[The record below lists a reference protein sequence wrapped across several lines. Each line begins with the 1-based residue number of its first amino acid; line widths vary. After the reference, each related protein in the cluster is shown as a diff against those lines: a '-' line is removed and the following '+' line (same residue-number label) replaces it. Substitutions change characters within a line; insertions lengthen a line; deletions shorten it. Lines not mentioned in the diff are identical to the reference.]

1 MRLRTRLTAAV
12 VAVSTLGTFV
22 LGGVAITE
30 VRASRIDAVDRT
42 LLAVKTQVVANPGD
56 PVTAA
61 ILAVDSSPSALALGF
76 LAPGTAFTWL
86 RDLPGVTVPEPS
98 EAERER
104 ALERPVGSVGGFR
117 LAAAQLEDGATLL
130 VVASLAEIEQQT
142 SNEVVFLAA
151 FWILLALLMG
161 ALIRVLVRRD
171 VREIEHLVSLATEV
185 ADGVGSIEIPEGARA
200 TEVGVLASALRR
212 MVTSLRGAVI
222 AEQAANQRMQEFLGD
237 ASHELRTPLTVIKGY
252 LELLEQDVEPAQRER
267 AMHRMRAEAQRM
279 DLLINDLL
287 LLAEIGSPAPEL
299 LEAIDLTSM
308 VRVMVDDLREFQPE
322 RPVEATVSAQV
333 RIRAVPSH
341 VQRAI
346 GNAMANIHRHT
357 APTDP
362 VRIELHP
369 ESTTARLVIED
380 GGPGLS
386 EEMYL
391 RGITHFQRFDR
402 SRSRGTGGSGLGMS
416 IISAVMEESGGQVV
430 IGRSELGGLR
440 IEYTFPLAS

>member
-12 VAVSTLGTFV
+12 VAVSTVGTFV

-30 VRASRIDAVDRT
+30 VRASRIDAIDRT
-42 LLAVKTQVVANPGD
+42 LLAVKAQVAANPGD

-61 ILAVDSSPSALALGF
+61 MLAVDNSPSALALGF

-86 RDLPGVTVPEPS
+86 RDLPGVTVPEPT
-98 EAERER
+98 EHERER
-104 ALERPVGSVGGFR
+104 ALDRPVGSAGGFR
-117 LAAAQLEDGATLL
+117 LVAAQLEDGATLL
-130 VVASLAEIEQQT
+130 VVASLVEIEQQT

-171 VREIEHLVSLATEV
+171 VREIEHLVSLASEV

-222 AEQAANQRMQEFLGD
+222 VEQTANQRMQEFLGD

-252 LELLEQDVEPAQRER
+252 LELLEHDVEPAQRER

-308 VRVMVDDLREFQPE
+308 VRIMVDDLREFQPE

-369 ESTTARLVIED
+369 ESTTARLVVED

-386 EEMYL
+386 EEMYQ